1 MLLCCTESEIKMR
14 VMYVIKSKQQS
25 AKITYVSWW
34 LYVVDWF
41 EKTGALTYSPNV
53 SYVWQVNVDTALR
66 LMCLLSVTM
75 GGLQSSVYTSLK
87 TQFAHVH
94 TLRWLYATIRHISA
108 LENVPLFFQCARKSI
123 VFERHIFMPERLNF
137 FCTDV
142 TQDNNEISLVWHS
155 PNVARPTS
163 SLRTPDQRPESSGL
177 IPIKCISRI
186 WH

>member
-1 MLLCCTESEIKMR
+1 MLFLYLVVLYDCVMLLCCTESEIKMR

-94 TLRWLYATIRHISA
+94 TLR
-108 LENVPLFFQCARKSI
+108 
-123 VFERHIFMPERLNF
+123 
-137 FCTDV
+137 
-142 TQDNNEISLVWHS
+142 
-155 PNVARPTS
+155 
-163 SLRTPDQRPESSGL
+163 
-177 IPIKCISRI
+177 
-186 WH
+186 